1 MKRLYQLIFSFRKS
15 EFEKSVYMLIGYRTS
30 KMVLFHTAFNHR
42 SLKENPSENNERM
55 EFLGD
60 AIISSVVAEYLFKKY
75 PYKGEGFLTEMRSK
89 MVNRQQLNHIAIQ
102 MGLKKMTRFNK
113 LDGGLKSSQIFGN
126 TLEALVGAI
135 YLDKQYE
142 FTKKWIIEKM
152 IQPYLFMDELE
163 QIDINIKNKII
174 FFKQKVFYYKLN
186 LELKTLR
193 WIGTKACKKKHLKS
207 PQWLRNIKDK
217 IYPKWRIDI
226 LFSEKKYNDIF
237 FVENGGWH
245 FTFVKKPEDIEKKL
259 KSYLHHREYDIDPVG
274 VDKIRNLINLKSVI
288 YDHRVDQ
295 TQYKFGGGQK
305 LEKIDLEFLPRYIS
319 SNKEKYLDW
328 LEK

>member
-1 MKRLYQLIFSFRKS
+1 MKRLYQLLFSFRKS
-15 EFEKSVYMLIGYRTS
+15 EFEKSVDMLIGYRST

-75 PYKGEGFLTEMRSK
+75 PYKEEGFLTEMRSK

-174 FFKQKVFYYKLN
+174 GWALKQGKQIDFVLADET
-186 LELKTLR
+186 LEGRRRLFTINIVIDGEVITSQK
-193 WIGTKACKKKHLKS
+193 GFTK
-207 PQWLRNIKDK
+207 KDASQIAAQK
-217 IYPKWRIDI
+217 AIEI
-226 LFSEKKYNDIF
+226 LQI
-237 FVENGGWH
+237 
-245 FTFVKKPEDIEKKL
+245 T
-259 KSYLHHREYDIDPVG
+259 
-274 VDKIRNLINLKSVI
+274 
-288 YDHRVDQ
+288 
-295 TQYKFGGGQK
+295 
-305 LEKIDLEFLPRYIS
+305 
-319 SNKEKYLDW
+319 
-328 LEK
+328 

>member
-1 MKRLYQLIFSFRKS
+1 MKRLYQLLFSFRKS
-15 EFEKSVYMLIGYRTS
+15 EFEKSVDMLIGYRST
-30 KMVLFHTAFNHR
+30 KMILFHTAFNHR

-174 FFKQKVFYYKLN
+174 GWALKQGKQIDFVLAEVT
-186 LELKTLR
+186 LEGRRRLFTINIVIDGEVITSQK
-193 WIGTKACKKKHLKS
+193 GFTK
-207 PQWLRNIKDK
+207 KDASQIAAQK
-217 IYPKWRIDI
+217 AIEI
-226 LFSEKKYNDIF
+226 LQI
-237 FVENGGWH
+237 
-245 FTFVKKPEDIEKKL
+245 T
-259 KSYLHHREYDIDPVG
+259 
-274 VDKIRNLINLKSVI
+274 
-288 YDHRVDQ
+288 
-295 TQYKFGGGQK
+295 
-305 LEKIDLEFLPRYIS
+305 
-319 SNKEKYLDW
+319 
-328 LEK
+328 

>member
-1 MKRLYQLIFSFRKS
+1 MKRLYQLFFSFRKS
-15 EFEKSVYMLIGYRTS
+15 EFEKSVYMLIGYRTT

-135 YLDKQYE
+135 YLDKQYN

-174 FFKQKVFYYKLN
+174 GWALKQGKQIDFVLADEQ
-186 LELKTLR
+186 LEGRRRLFTINIVIDGEVITSQKGR
-193 WIGTKACKKKHLKS
+193 QSNCSTKS
-207 PQWLRNIKDK
+207 D
-217 IYPKWRIDI
+217 
-226 LFSEKKYNDIF
+226 
-237 FVENGGWH
+237 
-245 FTFVKKPEDIEKKL
+245 
-259 KSYLHHREYDIDPVG
+259 
-274 VDKIRNLINLKSVI
+274 
-288 YDHRVDQ
+288 
-295 TQYKFGGGQK
+295 
-305 LEKIDLEFLPRYIS
+305 
-319 SNKEKYLDW
+319 
-328 LEK
+328 

>member
-1 MKRLYQLIFSFRKS
+1 MKSLYQLIFSFRKS
-15 EFEKSVYMLIGYRTS
+15 EFEKSVDMLIGYRST

-135 YLDKQYE
+135 YLDKQYD

-174 FFKQKVFYYKLN
+174 GWALKQGKQIDFVLADEQ
-186 LELKTLR
+186 LEGRRRLFTINIVIDGEVITSQK
-193 WIGTKACKKKHLKS
+193 GFTK
-207 PQWLRNIKDK
+207 KDASQIAAQK
-217 IYPKWRIDI
+217 AIEI
-226 LFSEKKYNDIF
+226 LQI
-237 FVENGGWH
+237 
-245 FTFVKKPEDIEKKL
+245 T
-259 KSYLHHREYDIDPVG
+259 
-274 VDKIRNLINLKSVI
+274 
-288 YDHRVDQ
+288 
-295 TQYKFGGGQK
+295 
-305 LEKIDLEFLPRYIS
+305 
-319 SNKEKYLDW
+319 
-328 LEK
+328 

>member
-15 EFEKSVYMLIGYRTS
+15 DFEKSVDMLIGYRS
-30 KMVLFHTAFNHR
+30 NKMVLFHTAFNHR

-174 FFKQKVFYYKLN
+174 GWALKQGKQIDFVLADEQ
-186 LELKTLR
+186 LEGRRRLFTINIVIDGEVITSQK
-193 WIGTKACKKKHLKS
+193 GFTK
-207 PQWLRNIKDK
+207 KDASQIAAQK
-217 IYPKWRIDI
+217 AIEI
-226 LFSEKKYNDIF
+226 LQI
-237 FVENGGWH
+237 
-245 FTFVKKPEDIEKKL
+245 T
-259 KSYLHHREYDIDPVG
+259 
-274 VDKIRNLINLKSVI
+274 
-288 YDHRVDQ
+288 
-295 TQYKFGGGQK
+295 
-305 LEKIDLEFLPRYIS
+305 
-319 SNKEKYLDW
+319 
-328 LEK
+328 

>member
-15 EFEKSVYMLIGYRTS
+15 EFEKSVDMLIGYRST

-135 YLDKQYE
+135 YLDRQYD

-174 FFKQKVFYYKLN
+174 GWALKQGKQIDFVLAEEVQEGRRKLFTINVVIDGEVIASQKGFTKKDASQLAAQKAIEN
-186 LELKTLR
+186 LGL
-193 WIGTKACKKKHLKS
+193 
-207 PQWLRNIKDK
+207 
-217 IYPKWRIDI
+217 
-226 LFSEKKYNDIF
+226 
-237 FVENGGWH
+237 
-245 FTFVKKPEDIEKKL
+245 
-259 KSYLHHREYDIDPVG
+259 
-274 VDKIRNLINLKSVI
+274 
-288 YDHRVDQ
+288 
-295 TQYKFGGGQK
+295 
-305 LEKIDLEFLPRYIS
+305 
-319 SNKEKYLDW
+319 
-328 LEK
+328 

>member
-1 MKRLYQLIFSFRKS
+1 MKRLYQLFFSFRKS
-15 EFEKSVYMLIGYRTS
+15 EFEKSVDMLIGYRST

-89 MVNRQQLNHIAIQ
+89 MVNRQQLNHIAVQ

-135 YLDKQYE
+135 YLDKQYD

-174 FFKQKVFYYKLN
+174 GWALKQGK
-186 LELKTLR
+186 
-193 WIGTKACKKKHLKS
+193 
-207 PQWLRNIKDK
+207 Q
-217 IYPKWRIDI
+217 ID
-226 LFSEKKYNDIF
+226 
-237 FVENGGWH
+237 FVLADE
-245 FTFVKKPEDIEKKL
+245 
-259 KSYLHHREYDIDPVG
+259 
-274 VDKIRNLINLKSVI
+274 
-288 YDHRVDQ
+288 
-295 TQYKFGGGQK
+295 K
-305 LEKIDLEFLPRYIS
+305 LEGRRRLFTINIVIDGEVVTSQKGFTKKDASQIAAQKAIEILQIT
-319 SNKEKYLDW
+319 
-328 LEK
+328 

>member
-15 EFEKSVYMLIGYRTS
+15 EFEKSVDMLIGYHST

-135 YLDKQYE
+135 YLDRQYD

-174 FFKQKVFYYKLN
+174 GWALKQGKQIDFVLADEQVEGRRRLFTINIVIDGEVITSQK
-186 LELKTLR
+186 
-193 WIGTKACKKKHLKS
+193 GFTK
-207 PQWLRNIKDK
+207 KDASQIAAQK
-217 IYPKWRIDI
+217 AIEI
-226 LFSEKKYNDIF
+226 LQI
-237 FVENGGWH
+237 
-245 FTFVKKPEDIEKKL
+245 T
-259 KSYLHHREYDIDPVG
+259 
-274 VDKIRNLINLKSVI
+274 
-288 YDHRVDQ
+288 
-295 TQYKFGGGQK
+295 
-305 LEKIDLEFLPRYIS
+305 
-319 SNKEKYLDW
+319 
-328 LEK
+328 

>member
-15 EFEKSVYMLIGYRTS
+15 EFEKSVDLLIGYRST

-89 MVNRQQLNHIAIQ
+89 MVNRQQLNHIALQ

-135 YLDKQYE
+135 YLDKQYN

-174 FFKQKVFYYKLN
+174 GWALKQGKQIDFVLADEQ
-186 LELKTLR
+186 LEGRRRLFTINIVIDGEVITSQK
-193 WIGTKACKKKHLKS
+193 GFTK
-207 PQWLRNIKDK
+207 KDASQIAAQK
-217 IYPKWRIDI
+217 AIEI
-226 LFSEKKYNDIF
+226 LQI
-237 FVENGGWH
+237 
-245 FTFVKKPEDIEKKL
+245 T
-259 KSYLHHREYDIDPVG
+259 
-274 VDKIRNLINLKSVI
+274 
-288 YDHRVDQ
+288 
-295 TQYKFGGGQK
+295 
-305 LEKIDLEFLPRYIS
+305 
-319 SNKEKYLDW
+319 
-328 LEK
+328 

>member
-15 EFEKSVYMLIGYRTS
+15 EFEKSVYMLIGYRTT

-135 YLDKQYE
+135 YLDKQYN

-174 FFKQKVFYYKLN
+174 GWALKQGKQIDFVLADEQ
-186 LELKTLR
+186 LEGRRRLFTINIVIDGEVITSQK
-193 WIGTKACKKKHLKS
+193 GFTK
-207 PQWLRNIKDK
+207 KDASQIAAQK
-217 IYPKWRIDI
+217 AIEI
-226 LFSEKKYNDIF
+226 LQI
-237 FVENGGWH
+237 
-245 FTFVKKPEDIEKKL
+245 I
-259 KSYLHHREYDIDPVG
+259 
-274 VDKIRNLINLKSVI
+274 
-288 YDHRVDQ
+288 
-295 TQYKFGGGQK
+295 
-305 LEKIDLEFLPRYIS
+305 
-319 SNKEKYLDW
+319 
-328 LEK
+328 

>member
-1 MKRLYQLIFSFRKS
+1 MKRLYQLLFSSRKS
-15 EFEKSVYMLIGYRTS
+15 EFEKSVLLLIGYRTS

-135 YLDKQYE
+135 YLDKQYN
-142 FTKKWIIEKM
+142 FTKNWIIQKM

-174 FFKQKVFYYKLN
+174 GWALKQGKQIDFVLAN
-186 LELKTLR
+186 EQLEGRRRLFTINIVIDGEVITSQK
-193 WIGTKACKKKHLKS
+193 GFTK
-207 PQWLRNIKDK
+207 KDASQIAAQK
-217 IYPKWRIDI
+217 AIEI
-226 LFSEKKYNDIF
+226 LQI
-237 FVENGGWH
+237 
-245 FTFVKKPEDIEKKL
+245 T
-259 KSYLHHREYDIDPVG
+259 
-274 VDKIRNLINLKSVI
+274 
-288 YDHRVDQ
+288 
-295 TQYKFGGGQK
+295 
-305 LEKIDLEFLPRYIS
+305 
-319 SNKEKYLDW
+319 
-328 LEK
+328 

>member
-1 MKRLYQLIFSFRKS
+1 MKRLYQLISSFRKS
-15 EFEKSVYMLIGYRTS
+15 EFEKSVYMLIGYNTT

-75 PYKGEGFLTEMRSK
+75 PYKDEGFLTEMRSK

-102 MGLKKMTRFNK
+102 MGLKRMTRFNK

-135 YLDKQYE
+135 YLDKQYN

-174 FFKQKVFYYKLN
+174 GWALKQGKQIDFVLADEQ
-186 LELKTLR
+186 LEGRRRLFTINIVIDGEVITSQK
-193 WIGTKACKKKHLKS
+193 GFTK
-207 PQWLRNIKDK
+207 KDPSQIAAQK
-217 IYPKWRIDI
+217 AIEI
-226 LFSEKKYNDIF
+226 LQI
-237 FVENGGWH
+237 
-245 FTFVKKPEDIEKKL
+245 T
-259 KSYLHHREYDIDPVG
+259 
-274 VDKIRNLINLKSVI
+274 
-288 YDHRVDQ
+288 
-295 TQYKFGGGQK
+295 
-305 LEKIDLEFLPRYIS
+305 
-319 SNKEKYLDW
+319 
-328 LEK
+328 

>member
-1 MKRLYQLIFSFRKS
+1 MKRLYQLIFDFRKS

-42 SLKENPSENNERM
+42 SLKESPSENNERM

-135 YLDKQYE
+135 YLDKEYN

-174 FFKQKVFYYKLN
+174 GWALKQGKQIDFVLADET
-186 LELKTLR
+186 LEGRRRLFTINIVIDGEVITSQK
-193 WIGTKACKKKHLKS
+193 GFTK
-207 PQWLRNIKDK
+207 KDASQIAAQK
-217 IYPKWRIDI
+217 AIEI
-226 LFSEKKYNDIF
+226 LQI
-237 FVENGGWH
+237 
-245 FTFVKKPEDIEKKL
+245 T
-259 KSYLHHREYDIDPVG
+259 
-274 VDKIRNLINLKSVI
+274 
-288 YDHRVDQ
+288 
-295 TQYKFGGGQK
+295 
-305 LEKIDLEFLPRYIS
+305 
-319 SNKEKYLDW
+319 
-328 LEK
+328 

>member
-1 MKRLYQLIFSFRKS
+1 MKRLYQLLFSFRKS
-15 EFEKSVYMLIGYRTS
+15 EFEKSVDMLIGYRST

-135 YLDKQYE
+135 YLDKQYN

-174 FFKQKVFYYKLN
+174 GWALKQGKQIDFVLADEQ
-186 LELKTLR
+186 LEGRRRLFTINIVIDGEVITSQK
-193 WIGTKACKKKHLKS
+193 GFTK
-207 PQWLRNIKDK
+207 KDASQIAAQK
-217 IYPKWRIDI
+217 AIEI
-226 LFSEKKYNDIF
+226 LQI
-237 FVENGGWH
+237 
-245 FTFVKKPEDIEKKL
+245 T
-259 KSYLHHREYDIDPVG
+259 
-274 VDKIRNLINLKSVI
+274 
-288 YDHRVDQ
+288 
-295 TQYKFGGGQK
+295 
-305 LEKIDLEFLPRYIS
+305 
-319 SNKEKYLDW
+319 
-328 LEK
+328 

>member
-15 EFEKSVYMLIGYRTS
+15 EFEKSVHMLIGYHNN
-30 KMVLFHTAFNHR
+30 KMILFHTAFNHR

-135 YLDKQYE
+135 YLDKQYN

-174 FFKQKVFYYKLN
+174 GWALKQGKQIDFVLADEQ
-186 LELKTLR
+186 LEGRRRLFTINIVIDGEVITSQK
-193 WIGTKACKKKHLKS
+193 GFTK
-207 PQWLRNIKDK
+207 KDASQIAAQK
-217 IYPKWRIDI
+217 AIEI
-226 LFSEKKYNDIF
+226 LQIA
-237 FVENGGWH
+237 
-245 FTFVKKPEDIEKKL
+245 
-259 KSYLHHREYDIDPVG
+259 
-274 VDKIRNLINLKSVI
+274 
-288 YDHRVDQ
+288 
-295 TQYKFGGGQK
+295 
-305 LEKIDLEFLPRYIS
+305 
-319 SNKEKYLDW
+319 
-328 LEK
+328 

>member
-1 MKRLYQLIFSFRKS
+1 MKRLYQLLFSFRKS
-15 EFEKSVYMLIGYRTS
+15 EFEKSVDMLIGYRST

-174 FFKQKVFYYKLN
+174 GWALKQGKQIDFVLADET
-186 LELKTLR
+186 LEGRRRLFTINIVIDGEVITSQK
-193 WIGTKACKKKHLKS
+193 GFTK
-207 PQWLRNIKDK
+207 KDASQIAAQK
-217 IYPKWRIDI
+217 A
-226 LFSEKKYNDIF
+226 
-237 FVENGGWH
+237 
-245 FTFVKKPEDIEKKL
+245 IEVL
-259 KSYLHHREYDIDPVG
+259 QI
-274 VDKIRNLINLKSVI
+274 
-288 YDHRVDQ
+288 
-295 TQYKFGGGQK
+295 T
-305 LEKIDLEFLPRYIS
+305 
-319 SNKEKYLDW
+319 
-328 LEK
+328 

>member
-1 MKRLYQLIFSFRKS
+1 MNRLYQLIFSFRKS
-15 EFEKSVYMLIGYRTS
+15 EFEKSVYMLIGYQTT

-75 PYKGEGFLTEMRSK
+75 PYKDEGFLTEMRSK

-102 MGLKKMTRFNK
+102 MGLKRMTRFNK

-135 YLDKQYE
+135 YLDKQYN

-174 FFKQKVFYYKLN
+174 GWALKQGKQIDFVLADEQ
-186 LELKTLR
+186 LEGRRRLFTINIVIDGEVITSQK
-193 WIGTKACKKKHLKS
+193 GFTK
-207 PQWLRNIKDK
+207 KDASQIAAQK
-217 IYPKWRIDI
+217 AIEI
-226 LFSEKKYNDIF
+226 LQI
-237 FVENGGWH
+237 
-245 FTFVKKPEDIEKKL
+245 T
-259 KSYLHHREYDIDPVG
+259 
-274 VDKIRNLINLKSVI
+274 
-288 YDHRVDQ
+288 
-295 TQYKFGGGQK
+295 
-305 LEKIDLEFLPRYIS
+305 
-319 SNKEKYLDW
+319 
-328 LEK
+328 